1 MGTRADFYIDRN
13 NKIEWI
19 GSLYKDGHPWNIPTD
34 ILIQINPVMFE
45 ELTIDFLESQNSSI
59 RKNGDAWPWPW
70 EDSLMTDYS
79 YIFKMNKVFAYSP
92 EIKCLFDPLQIV
104 QGEDLEWASFQYS
117 FVHFPTML
125 KRAVISTE
133 ELLNQYGYQ
142 FTEVI

>member
-45 ELTIDFLESQNSSI
+45 ELTMDFLESKDSAI

-70 EDSLMTDYS
+70 SDSRMTDYS
-79 YIFKMNKVFAYSP
+79 YIFTMNKVFAYSP
-92 EIKCLFDPLQIV
+92 GIRSLFDPLQVV
-104 QGEDLEWASFQYS
+104 QGEDLDYASFPYNV
-117 FVHFPTML
+117 VHFPTML
-125 KRAVISTE
+125 KQAVKSTE

-142 FTEVI
+142 PTEAI